1 MTGLQDWFIRAAGP
15 HGLRVDLDVSI
26 SSPSGAVVRVPV
38 HLQGVGAKLGMLV
51 ATRWEALESAA
62 KELVEVGY
70 GYSVMSEPSPG
81 QEELASFQDLL
92 DDWGVS
98 GDAP

>member
-1 MTGLQDWFIRAAGP
+1 
-15 HGLRVDLDVSI
+15 
-26 SSPSGAVVRVPV
+26 
-38 HLQGVGAKLGMLV
+38 MLV
-51 ATRWEALESAA
+51 ATRWEDLEPAA
-62 KELVEVGY
+62 NELVEAGY

-98 GDAP
+98 GDVP